1 MTRSQAYSESHV
13 DVWSIYL
20 VAKPEGV
27 EKLRTT
33 LSHEEDAHGARF
45 RKRED
50 RVRYIIAHG
59 ALRQVLESYT
69 GISAAELRFERGI
82 GGKPFLA
89 VPDDAP
95 LNFNLSHSGDRALI
109 AVAKGRPVGVDIE
122 RIDPD
127 VDAVGIAAR
136 FFSRAEH
143 AALLAAD
150 EAVRLQKFFRLWVCK
165 EAYIKARGESI
176 SGRLATFSI
185 DVSDE
190 TDVRLSEDALAP
202 HAPQR
207 WHIRLLKID
216 PSGYA
221 AAVAVEGAVGGVH
234 LIHWNGRDEDSHPAP
249 SPEHPA
255 A

>member
-1 MTRSQAYSESHV
+1 MTHSQAYSESHV
-13 DVWSIYL
+13 DVWSIHL
-20 VAKPEGV
+20 AVKPERV
-27 EKLRTT
+27 EKLRTM

-69 GISAAELRFERGI
+69 GVPAAELQLERAI

-89 VPDDAP
+89 VADNAP
-95 LNFNLSHSGDRALI
+95 LNFNLSHSSDRALI
-109 AVAKGRPVGVDIE
+109 AVAKGCPVGVDIE

-143 AALLAAD
+143 AALLAAG

-190 TDVRLSEDALAP
+190 TDVRLTEDTLDPRAP
-202 HAPQR
+202 RR

-221 AAVAVEGAVGGVH
+221 AAVAVERAAGAPRMIDWSPGDGGS
-234 LIHWNGRDEDSHPAP
+234 DPAP
-249 SPEHPA
+249 S
-255 A
+255 